1 MKSSIV
7 KDIRQLL
14 DITPIIFEG
23 DPLLLVEF
31 SDVRVEKDLWGYIQ
45 QVDHPEPMS
54 VEKTILLGPV
64 SNYYDRWPIVRL
76 EDKTPK
82 DITNYNRC
90 LFKNF
95 ESLQKYAFT
104 QKQIRDRILEDTD
117 VDVIVLLLIDGLSYT
132 DWMDFPNVI
141 SCLVPGP
148 TITPVGFRNVVGK
161 PTIAELL
168 FQNNFTSRLGFSY
181 WDRDNDLSNEL
192 FFGFEQKLQIKKV
205 NEFKDVFGN
214 LPLTTK
220 YQTFIQIIVNGLDF
234 VSHRYRGRPPIKAIA
249 ENVYHNYF
257 LALCDYLHHIGVT
270 ALVYA
275 TSDHG
280 ILWRP
285 EPDANWAFISLPYRK
300 QSSHRYAEGIMP
312 VSHSMEFSSN
322 GKTYFSLEYPYIFKK
337 LSTLEWGV
345 HGGIS
350 FQESIVPFAKEEV
363 S

>member
-1 MKSSIV
+1 MKSDIV

-14 DITPIIFEG
+14 GFTPIIFEG

-31 SDVRVEKDLWGYIQ
+31 SDVRVERDLWSYIQ
-45 QVDHPEPMS
+45 QVDHPDPMP
-54 VEKTILLGPV
+54 VVKTILLGPV
-64 SNYYDRWPIVRL
+64 TNYYDRWPIVKL

-82 DITNYNRC
+82 DVTIYNRY
-90 LFKNF
+90 LFNNF
-95 ESLQKYAFT
+95 EPLQKFAFN
-104 QKQIRDRILEDTD
+104 QKQIRDRILEDID

-132 DWMDFPNVI
+132 DWMGFPNVT

-148 TITPVGFRNVVGK
+148 TITPVGFRNIIGK
-161 PTIAELL
+161 PTLAELL
-168 FQNNFTSRLGFSY
+168 FQKNFTSRVGFSY
-181 WDRDNDLSNEL
+181 WDRDESLSNEL
-192 FFGFEQKLQIKKV
+192 FFGFDQRLQIKKV
-205 NEFKDVFGN
+205 REFKDVLKN
-214 LPLTTK
+214 LPLSPK

-249 ENVYHNYF
+249 ENIYHNYF
-257 LALCDYLHHIGVT
+257 LALCDHLHNIEAT

-285 EPDANWAFISLPYRK
+285 DPDEDWDFISLPSRNI
-300 QSSHRYAEGIMP
+300 SSHRYAKGLVHVP
-312 VSHSMEFSSN
+312 HSKEFSSN
-322 GKTYFSLEYPYIFKK
+322 GTSYFSLEYPYIFKK

-350 FQESIVPFAKEEV
+350 FQESVVPFVKEEV